1 MFSNFPLLCISY
13 HTRAYPSF
21 DEIARLS
28 LVHMVT
34 LFMMIDVDL
43 IVWFC
48 YDSLV
53 EFLLSH

>member
-1 MFSNFPLLCISY
+1 MFSDFPLLCISY
-13 HTRAYPSF
+13 HIGAYPSF

-43 IVWFC
+43 IVWFH

-53 EFLLSH
+53 EFLPSH

>member
-1 MFSNFPLLCISY
+1 MFSDFPLLCISY
-13 HTRAYPSF
+13 HTGAYPSF
-21 DEIARLS
+21 DEIDRLL

-43 IVWFC
+43 IVWFR

-53 EFLLSH
+53 EFLPSH